1 MKRLS
6 ILIFLLLLN
15 LTVLFGQTGINS
27 QGDTIVC
34 YTTEEARKIATKLV
48 QSNECNELLIA
59 TEKEVKLQENI
70 IIFSKDMILNLDS
83 ISRKQNIIIVN
94 ETFQTGG
101 VNNWLLVQSLQ
112 QSESIEPVFITHQF
126 IDMENILDIVR
137 FKSNRGGHNLFRKK
151 RFSTV

>member
-1 MKRLS
+1 MIALY
-6 ILIFLLLLN
+6 
-15 LTVLFGQTGINS
+15 GQTGINS

-94 ETFQTGG
+94 NETYIETLQKSLIKEKRKVKIFKAGFTISTIACS
-101 VNNWLLVQSLQ
+101 VLL
-112 QSESIEPVFITHQF
+112 
-126 IDMENILDIVR
+126 ILHLI
-137 FKSNRGGHNLFRKK
+137 N
-151 RFSTV
+151 

>member
-94 ETFQTGG
+94 NETYIETLQKSLIKEKRKVKIFKAGFTISTIACS
-101 VNNWLLVQSLQ
+101 VLL
-112 QSESIEPVFITHQF
+112 
-126 IDMENILDIVR
+126 ILHLI
-137 FKSNRGGHNLFRKK
+137 N
-151 RFSTV
+151 